1 MPSVN
6 GGWTLVTED
15 AEKEE
20 LLNAFFVSVF
30 IDKTS
35 PEGSLT
41 WETRVKECWKEEF
54 SLVKE
59 DRVREHVGKLN
70 IHKPM
75 DPDRMHP

>member
-1 MPSVN
+1 MLN
-6 GGWTLVTED
+6 GGGTLITED
-15 AEKEE
+15 ADKAE

-41 WETRVKECWKEEF
+41 WETRVEECWKEEF

-59 DRVREHVGKLN
+59 DWVREYVGKL
-70 IHKPM
+70 HKSM
-75 DPDRMHP
+75 GPDKMHP